1 MPSTGTLT
9 VAGQPSPFMGS
20 ATSPSAPNPQ
30 ETQPRCIPQ
39 GTLDTSDTRG
49 DSSRVDPWE
58 AGLARLE
65 EVVRGEIGTLRVEI
79 RAVRDDLR
87 GEMGTLRD
95 ELRGEMGTLRDDLRG
110 EIQASAA
117 ETRRYIDDRVG
128 ETRRH
133 FEVLVE
139 HGESQLRL
147 VAESVIMS
155 NENRERFREEVR
167 ERFDRVEHRLLRL
180 EVRLSG
186 PAAR

>member
-1 MPSTGTLT
+1 MATRGQGRIL
-9 VAGQPSPFMGS
+9 AGGG

-58 AGLARLE
+58 TGLARLE
-65 EVVRGEIGTLRVEI
+65 EVVRGEI
-79 RAVRDDLR
+79 
-87 GEMGTLRD
+87 GTLRD

-139 HGESQLRL
+139 HGRSELQA